1 MELQR
6 CERGSHPYPQNEQDF
21 VLSLVNKRKR
31 ENSFIVTHNFLI
43 FLFGR
48 SFLESELCLLSR
60 RRSTSQSSKVLLE
73 RLVRNH
79 VQPLSSPTHRMVQNL
94 EVVCTACSHCHT
106 SSSDASF
113 KDSRGCSL
121 CWASL
126 SHNLSRRSS
135 RPPSSKPTPPS
146 VYSSRCVIPMARPP
160 ATVNTCSSSSP
171 TSIFLLAHM
180 RQPCSTPPHMVP
192 HSGR

>member
-1 MELQR
+1 MADLLIISLQ
-6 CERGSHPYPQNEQDF
+6 ENE
-21 VLSLVNKRKR
+21 
-31 ENSFIVTHNFLI
+31 
-43 FLFGR
+43 
-48 SFLESELCLLSR
+48 LLSHNHHKKFMNLNHAKIKIKR
-60 RRSTSQSSKVLLE
+60 VIFEEFESAT
-73 RLVRNH
+73 RLGNH

>member
-1 MELQR
+1 
-6 CERGSHPYPQNEQDF
+6 
-21 VLSLVNKRKR
+21 
-31 ENSFIVTHNFLI
+31 
-43 FLFGR
+43 
-48 SFLESELCLLSR
+48 
-60 RRSTSQSSKVLLE
+60 
-73 RLVRNH
+73 
-79 VQPLSSPTHRMVQNL
+79 MVQNL

-192 HSGR
+192 HSGRWSARQSHPWRWSWGPRTSMWRSGPHSCPFGSSCRLVSQPSMALAKSLWD